1 MKQRKHRRKTADIY
15 WRSAQNWFL
24 DAATY
29 VVDGETKLAI
39 HAAKSGIAAAKAR
52 DKRWR

>member
-1 MKQRKHRRKTADIY
+1 MKQRKHRRRFADIY

-29 VVDGETKLAI
+29 MVDGETKRAI
-39 HAAKSGIAAAKAR
+39 QAAKSGIAAAKAA